1 MIYVNWMC
9 AKSVLNYKDP
19 NYVLCQFPH
28 IRNIIVKGIM
38 MRWTKFLSSLNPMF
52 ENRFNAVGGQ
62 MCLVQ
67 VAMTFISDCPF
78 LFVGSGTYYK
88 AWIALHNWNKSLD
101 KRCSQAENE
110 WKRGKIATIK
120 LGKYKCIKKAK
131 ANEGK
136 KPLNTNHE
144 EMRELERR
152 KVDCERQKERGREGE

>member
-1 MIYVNWMC
+1 ML
-9 AKSVLNYKDP
+9 KSVLNYKDP
-19 NYVLCQFPH
+19 NYMLCLFSH
-28 IRNIIVKGIM
+28 IRNIIVKGII

-67 VAMTFISDCPF
+67 VAMTFISECPF
-78 LFVGSGTYYK
+78 PFERRRRTYYK

-144 EMRELERR
+144 ESREPERTVR
-152 KVDCERQKERGREGE
+152 KREIEKEREKGSREGDL